1 MLRLLEIIRVLIKY
15 DLARLL
21 PQTARARWLRWL
33 LSSWLTR
40 SMLYPSWWLN
50 RQSRRLAPAQALS
63 WALQELGPVFIK
75 LGQVLSTRRD
85 LLADDFADELAC
97 LQDKLAPIES
107 ELARS
112 VIERS
117 LGKPIDELFQIFDSQ
132 ALAAASIAQVHRALL
147 PSGEQVVVKLVRPDI
162 ERNIARDL
170 ALMYKLAHG
179 LELLLPELS
188 LRLKPS
194 ALVREYELTIYA
206 ELDMRTEAANCSTL
220 AHNFADSSVLK
231 VPKIYWD
238 LVSREVL
245 VQEYFA
251 DKVKV
256 NDLDTLRAHGVNMQ
270 KLAEN
275 GVSVFFVQ
283 VFRDRFFHAD
293 MHPGNILVD
302 ISDPENPVYAGV
314 DFGIVGTL
322 SENDL
327 HYLGMNMLAFFERDY
342 QAIARLHLQSGWVQG
357 DVDLE
362 RFEQAIRA
370 TCEPLQALP
379 ISEVSFGDLIVNLFA
394 VARRFNLLVQPQ
406 LLLFQKT
413 LVNIEGLGRQ
423 IYPELDIFTT
433 VWPELKRWRR
443 RRYDPRRLARKITK
457 DINSY
462 WPYIN
467 DLPQHLFD
475 YSQQQQRNRL
485 LLEANA
491 RAIKHHMRSTRRWRW
506 LSTALVLL
514 LIYLLVSS

>member
-1 MLRLLEIIRVLIKY
+1 MLRLLEIIRILIKY

-21 PQTARARWLRWL
+21 PKTPRARWLRWL

-40 SMLYPSWWLN
+40 LLLYPRW
-50 RQSRRLAPAQALS
+50 RTIAQSRRMAPAPALS

-85 LLADDFADELAC
+85 LLAEDFADELAC
-97 LQDKLAPIES
+97 LQDKLAPIDS

-112 VIERS
+112 VIERA
-117 LGKPIDELFQIFDSQ
+117 LGKPIAELFASFDSQ
-132 ALAAASIAQVHRALL
+132 ALAAASIAQVHRAQL

-162 ERNIARDL
+162 ERTIARDI
-170 ALMYKLAHG
+170 ALMFKLARA

-194 ALVREYELTIYA
+194 ALVREYQLTIYA
-206 ELDMRTEAANCSTL
+206 ELDMRSEAANCSSL
-220 AHNFADSSVLK
+220 AHNFVDSPLLK
-231 VPKIYWD
+231 VPKIYWE

-251 DKVKV
+251 NKVKV
-256 NDLDTLRAHGVNMQ
+256 NDLETLRAHGVNMQ

-275 GVSVFFVQ
+275 GVSIFFTQ

-302 ISDPENPVYAGV
+302 ISNPEQPVYAGV

-322 SENDL
+322 SDNDL
-327 HYLGMNMLAFFERDY
+327 HYLGLNMLAFFERDY

-379 ISEVSFGDLIVNLFA
+379 LSEVSFGDLVVNLFA
-394 VARRFNLLVQPQ
+394 VARQFELVVQPQ
-406 LLLFQKT
+406 LLLFQKS

-433 VWPELKRWRR
+433 VWPELRRWRR
-443 RRYDPRRLARKITK
+443 RRYDPRRLARKISK

-475 YSQQQQRNRL
+475 YSQQRQRDRQ
-485 LLEANA
+485 LLESSA
-491 RAIKHHMRSTRRWRW
+491 RAIGSHMRSTRRWRW
-506 LSTALVLL
+506 LSTVLALLV
-514 LIYLLVSS
+514 IYLLSSS